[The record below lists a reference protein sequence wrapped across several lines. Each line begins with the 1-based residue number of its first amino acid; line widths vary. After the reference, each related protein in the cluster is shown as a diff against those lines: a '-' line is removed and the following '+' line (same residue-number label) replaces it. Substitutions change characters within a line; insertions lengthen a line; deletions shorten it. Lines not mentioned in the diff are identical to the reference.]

1 MQDMFG
7 VPSPLKTHKAGRACR
22 SFLQLSPRPYHRQY
36 TIFGFS
42 IALLIY
48 LQLVTTKA
56 IVLPFALISNLCY
69 DLACLITLPR
79 LNLNIRSL
87 VLPYYHRSSLVF
99 RALNIWPYDVNS

>member
-7 VPSPLKTHKAGRACR
+7 VPSPLKTHKAGRACC

-56 IVLPFALISNLCY
+56 IVLPFALISNSCH

-79 LNLNIRSL
+79 LNLNVGSP
-87 VLPYYHRSSLVF
+87 VLPYYYCSSLVF
-99 RALNIWPYDVNS
+99 RVLNTWPHDANS